1 MSSSDKQLSASDA
14 GLKIWSCVICRRRKV
29 RCDRRDPCSN
39 CVKNN
44 IECHFPVTGR
54 IPRRNQNPG
63 AYKSPAQKQ
72 SELLSRLRR
81 LESVVTELAAQ
92 VEDGSQDPRAST
104 APGPSGAV
112 SISSSE
118 TGPTPVESE
127 DPSVTEPSLTASST
141 GQQAGSEYDE
151 EFGRLVVD
159 KDGGLHVG
167 NRFWSVFCGEVN
179 HFLKSPRQQLTNLR
193 WTTSYKQCMMLLST
207 PGHLTT
213 QLCQSLVLIADHLLS
228 AIWASSLATP
238 TSPRLSMAST
248 PCLLRCCS
256 SGKHTLRT
264 WTLS

>member
-1 MSSSDKQLSASDA
+1 MSSSDKQPSASDA

-92 VEDGSQDPRAST
+92 VEDGSQDPSAAI
-104 APGPSGAV
+104 APGPSGAA

-118 TGPTPVESE
+118 TGPTPAGSE
-127 DPSVTEPSLTASST
+127 DPSVTESSLTASST

-179 HFLKSPRQQLTNLR
+179 QLSN
-193 WTTSYKQCMMLLST
+193 
-207 PGHLTT
+207 HLD
-213 QLCQSLVLIADHLLS
+213 SN
-228 AIWASSLATP
+228 
-238 TSPRLSMAST
+238 
-248 PCLLRCCS
+248 
-256 SGKHTLRT
+256 
-264 WTLS
+264 